1 MKRNFVQVAK
11 FLDDKFPGQLEI
23 DGGLYPAP
31 PIAETLGH
39 VVAILQLIGV
49 AWMVLGGDKLLR
61 MVGFRNLPGFY
72 WTIQDNAV
80 PMAMFLFLIAPQL
93 LAGFANNGAF
103 EIYLED
109 QTIFSKLNTG
119 RLPTVDD
126 LVPPLVATGLQ
137 YSE

>member
-1 MKRNFVQVAK
+1 MQVAK

-93 LAGFANNGAF
+93 LAGFSNNGAF

-109 QTIFSKLNTG
+109 QTIFSKLNAG

-126 LVPPLVATGLQ
+126 LVPPLVSAGLQ